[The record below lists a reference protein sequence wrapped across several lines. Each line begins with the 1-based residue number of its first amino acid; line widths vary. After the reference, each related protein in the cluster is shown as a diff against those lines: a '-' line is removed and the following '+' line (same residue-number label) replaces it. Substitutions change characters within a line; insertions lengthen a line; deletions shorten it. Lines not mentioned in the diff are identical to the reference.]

1 MSGSL
6 CGPRP
11 SSRGLTAHA
20 FLPLDHLITVSILW
34 ILLPA
39 PFVGYFVIDHF
50 RKLVSD
56 DPALVRRIF
65 ESQPVTMIAA
75 ATALGS
81 VVVWGVSEIALR
93 LFRSFF

>member
-1 MSGSL
+1 MHFFWT
-6 CGPRP
+6 PRVVRV
-11 SSRGLTAHA
+11 SDARAV
-20 FLPLDHLITVSILW
+20 LPLDHLIIVSILW

-50 RKLVSD
+50 RKLISD
-56 DPALVRRIF
+56 DPALVRKVF

-81 VVVWGVSEIALR
+81 VVVWAVSEIVMR
-93 LFRSFF
+93 LFRAFF